1 MPSHTTTGPCQDCAN
16 TDRSLIELLML
27 TLRWSR
33 QALARWHIRRAAAH
47 HLQDL
52 DDRMLK
58 DIGIHRSEIESVL
71 QDPGPRGSR
80 GL

>member
-1 MPSHTTTGPCQDCAN
+1 
-16 TDRSLIELLML
+16 ML
-27 TLRWSR
+27 TLRLSG
-33 QALARWHIRRAAAH
+33 QALTRWYIRRAASY

-71 QDPGPRGSR
+71 QESR
-80 GL
+80 NRHARS

>member
-1 MPSHTTTGPCQDCAN
+1 MPSHSTSRHCQNHARADRTLTGF
-16 TDRSLIELLML
+16 LML
-27 TLRWSR
+27 TLRSSG
-33 QALARWHIRRAAAH
+33 QALTRWYIRRAASY

-71 QDPGPRGSR
+71 QESR
-80 GL
+80 NRHARS